1 MTTGPGNGQTG
12 AGTPRSAPLAL
23 ADDRDDPE
31 AIQGVEASTRD
42 PVRSPKNP
50 QNEAEGGPDPETRAL
65 EAARAEALLHR
76 DGPNGRRRIGRRGLQ
91 AIEKLATNGHADVTI
106 AKALRM
112 DRETFR
118 HLRRRDPRVEEALVR
133 GRSQLEDALV
143 HTLLRRAMNPKDPA
157 GAASAM
163 FLLKSRCGYREG
175 HVAPTA
181 GLAVAAENVQIV
193 MPPSLSAEQFGELL
207 ARTTGRREL
216 GDGGGRER

>member
-1 MTTGPGNGQTG
+1 MTTGPDDDEKA
-12 AGTPRSAPLAL
+12 AGTPRPAPLSL

-31 AIQGVEASTRD
+31 ALKGAEASTGD
-42 PVRSPKNP
+42 PAQSPRIP
-50 QNEAEGGPDPETRAL
+50 QSEAEGGPHPESRAL
-65 EAARAEALLHR
+65 ESARAEALLHR
-76 DGPNGRRRIGRRGLQ
+76 DGPNGLRRIGRRGLQ
-91 AIEKLATNGHADVTI
+91 TIEKLATNGHADATI

-112 DRETFR
+112 DRSTFR
-118 HLRRRDPRVEEALVR
+118 HLRRRDSQVEEALVR

-181 GLAVAAENVQIV
+181 GLSVAAENVQIV

-207 ARTTGRREL
+207 ERTTARREI